1 MANTLV
7 NPRRQIFAA
16 ARELMD
22 AQGYAA
28 LTMRGVAGRSGVGL
42 GTIYNY
48 YENKQEL
55 VRDMLAL
62 RWSAFSQRQAKIAAL
77 PHNIYVKLFRTCQE
91 YRAFAGTAAETDA
104 VWEIGEGSKYAARLA
119 DLVEEMLVEEAKR
132 GTICLKRPAR
142 ELSQFIAMNCAAMSR
157 MPEYHYELFES
168 VIKQILGH

>member
-1 MANTLV
+1 MATMLV

-62 RWSAFSQRQAKIAAL
+62 RWTEFSKRQAKIAVM
-77 PHNIYVKLFRTCQE
+77 PHGIYVKLFRTCQE
-91 YRAFAGTAAETDA
+91 YRAFAGSVAENDA
-104 VWEIGEGSKYAARLA
+104 ISETGTGGGYAARLA

-132 GTICLKRPAR
+132 GSVRLKRPVR
-142 ELSQFIAMNCAAMSR
+142 ELANFIAMNFAAMCR
-157 MPEYHYELFES
+157 MPEYHYELFEG
-168 VIKQILGH
+168 VLKEILG

>member
-1 MANTLV
+1 MASTLV

-28 LTMRGVAGRSGVGL
+28 LTMRGVAGRSGVAL

-62 RWSAFSQRQAKIAAL
+62 RWAEFSKRQAKIAAL
-77 PHNIYVKLFRTCQE
+77 PHGIYVKLFRTCQE
-91 YRAFAGTAAETDA
+91 YRAFAGTASEAAVMRET
-104 VWEIGEGSKYAARLA
+104 GEDGGYVARLA
-119 DLVEEMLVEEAKR
+119 DLVEEMLVEEAKKGNVR
-132 GTICLKRPAR
+132 LKRSVR
-142 ELSQFIAMNCAAMSR
+142 ELALFIAMNFAAMSR
-157 MPEYHYELFES
+157 IPEYHYELFEG
-168 VIKQILGH
+168 VMKQMLG